1 MKSIVETIYDA
12 QKGAYEIPKV
22 TETHHAF
29 DIPEAYRLQAEL
41 VARYVSEGSRIIGY
55 KMGLTS
61 REKMEQ
67 MGVDAPVHGVLFEE
81 MLLPDG
87 VVRFDE
93 LIHPK
98 AEPEVAVRF
107 AKDVPPAATAEELRA
122 CIGHIAPAIDII
134 DSRYL
139 DFKFTMEDVV
149 ADNCSSAQFAV
160 GEWIPYDPSA
170 TDLAAIRAA
179 LEINGGTRSEGIS
192 SAVLG
197 SPLTALQELH
207 RSLAEGGETLKKDQ
221 IVLTGAIT
229 AASLFVKGD
238 TVINKTDIGEVA
250 LR

>member
-12 QKGAYEIPKV
+12 QKNACEIPMV
-22 TETHHAF
+22 TETHGAF
-29 DIPEAYRLQAEL
+29 SIAEAYRLQAEL
-41 VARYVSEGSRIIGY
+41 VEMYVAQGSRIIGY

-81 MLLPDG
+81 MLLADG
-87 VVRFDE
+87 RVDFAS

-107 AKDVPPAATAEELRA
+107 LRDVPQGASEEELCA
-122 CIGHIAPAIDII
+122 CIGEIAPAIDII
-134 DSRYL
+134 DSRYK

-160 GEWIPYDPSA
+160 GSWLPFDPSA
-170 TDLAAIRAA
+170 TDIAAIHAS
-179 LEINGGTRSEGIS
+179 LEINGEARSAGIS

-197 SPLTALQELH
+197 SPLAALLELQ
-207 RSLAEGGETLKKDQ
+207 RFLEADGSTLKKDQ

-229 AASLFVKGD
+229 AASLFVAGD
-238 TVINKTDIGEVA
+238 VVTNRTDIGDVA
-250 LR
+250 IY